1 MKQPLLALLSL
12 LIMQTVIAQT
22 TQEPAPWYHHTSIYQ
37 VYPRSFYDSNG
48 DGIGDIQGIIQ
59 KLDYI
64 RDMGYDA
71 IWFSP
76 FYSSP
81 QRDFGYDISDY
92 CNIAPEYGTM
102 ADAEQLIKEV
112 HVRGMKIIFDM
123 VMNHTSDEHTWF
135 KESASSR
142 DNSKSDWYIWRDKP
156 TGWKSLIGGSG
167 WHYCEARNQYYWASF
182 LPFQPDLNYRNPEV
196 KQKMFEVVRF
206 WLNKGVD
213 GYRLDIFNS
222 IYKDEKFRSTAV
234 VKRHVAKQGWP
245 KEYVRSVKAWL
256 NLPESIQFA
265 KELRAVCDS
274 YGDKI
279 LLGEIY
285 GNHHLVKN
293 YLGTEKNDGLGLVFN
308 FEMLR
313 FKYNA
318 SYFRKLIQNL
328 EQSFPDPYMPV
339 YVFSN
344 HDRRRSM
351 KRLRG
356 DVEKAKLLHMLQL
369 TARGVPCMYYGEE
382 LGMTDGRIP
391 YKKGLDPIAQKYK
404 WVARFLTD
412 WADETLNRDDVRTP
426 MQWSNSAN
434 GGFTKADSAW
444 LPVNK
449 DYSIVNVEN
458 ALQND
463 SSLTS
468 IINHLLLLRKQSA
481 ALTQGTLEL
490 IPESDLPKGLLG
502 YERIKG
508 SDKVLV
514 LLNFSNKKISFTT
527 TKASGK
533 RQVFSIQS
541 LDGVNSDTII
551 LSPFGGIM
559 LQQ

>member
-1 MKQPLLALLSL
+1 MSL
-12 LIMQTVIAQT
+12 VITQTVAGQT
-22 TQEPAPWYHHTSIYQ
+22 NREPVPWYHHTSIYQ

-92 CNIAPEYGTM
+92 CNIAPEYGTL

-112 HVRGMKIIFDM
+112 HARGMRIIFDM
-123 VMNHTSDEHTWF
+123 VMNHTSDEHGWF
-135 KESASSR
+135 KESASSQ
-142 DNSKSDWYIWRDKP
+142 NNPKADWYIWRDKS

-167 WHYCEARNQYYWASF
+167 WHYCEARKQYYWASF

-206 WLNKGVD
+206 WLDKGVD

-222 IYKDEKFRSTAV
+222 IYKDEKFRSTSAV
-234 VKRHVAKQGWP
+234 RREVARQGWP
-245 KEYVRSVKAWL
+245 KEYVNTVKAWL

-265 KELRAVCDS
+265 RELRAVCDT

-279 LLGEIY
+279 LIGEIY

-293 YLGTEKNDGLGLVFN
+293 YLGSKKNDGLGLVFN

-313 FKYNA
+313 FKYKA
-318 SYFRKLIQNL
+318 SYFRRLIQNL

-351 KRLRG
+351 TRLKG
-356 DVEKAKLLHMLQL
+356 DVQKAKLLYMLQL

-434 GGFTKADSAW
+434 GGFTKAGSAW

-449 DYSIVNVEN
+449 DYSIINAED
-458 ALQND
+458 ALQSD

-468 IINHLLLLRKQSA
+468 VIKQLLELRKQSA
-481 ALTQGTLEL
+481 ALKEGTLEL
-490 IPESDLPKGLLG
+490 LPEGDLPKGLLG
-502 YERIKG
+502 YVRKKG
-508 SDKVLV
+508 TDKVLI
-514 LLNFSNKKISFTT
+514 LLNFS
-527 TKASGK
+527 K
-533 RQVFSIQS
+533 RQVSFNAAKAQGKQHLFSIQS
-541 LDGVNSDTII
+541 HDDVKEGVIT
-551 LSPFGGIM
+551 LSPFGGM
-559 LQQ
+559 VLRQ

>member
-12 LIMQTVIAQT
+12 LIMQTVTAQT
-22 TQEPAPWYHHTSIYQ
+22 IHEPAPWYHHTSIYQ

-64 RDMGYDA
+64 RAMGYDA

-76 FYSSP
+76 FYNSP

-102 ADAEQLIKEV
+102 ADTEQLIQEV
-112 HVRGMKIIFDM
+112 HARGMKIIFDM

-196 KQKMFEVVRF
+196 KEKMFEVVRF

-222 IYKDEKFRSTAV
+222 IYKDEKFRSTIAV
-234 VKRHVAKQGWP
+234 RKEVARQGWS
-245 KEYVRSVKAWL
+245 KEYVHSVKAWL

-356 DVEKAKLLHMLQL
+356 DADKAKLLHMLQL

-426 MQWSNSAN
+426 MQWNNSVNA
-434 GGFTKADSAW
+434 GFTKADSAW
-444 LPVNK
+444 LPVNS
-449 DYSIVNVEN
+449 DYKKVNAET

-463 SSLTS
+463 SSLVN
-468 IINHLLLLRKQSA
+468 IVRQVLLLRKKST
-481 ALTQGTLEL
+481 ALSHGSLEL
-490 IPESDLPKGLLG
+490 LPESDLPKGLLG
-502 YERIKG
+502 FIRKASTET
-508 SDKVLV
+508 VLV
-514 LLNFSNKKISFTT
+514 LLNFSSKPISFTVSL
-527 TKASGK
+527 AEGK
-533 RQVFSIQS
+533 TALFSINAKDS
-541 LDGVNSDTII
+541 VTGPSVT
-551 LSPFGGIM
+551 LSPFGAV
-559 LQQ
+559 LLR